1 VNRVNNRKELVGTVI
16 SDKMQKTIVVQVD
29 RTFRHPL
36 YGKVL
41 RRRSKFYSHDE
52 QNQAKVGDVVK
63 LAETRRLSGQK
74 RWRLVEIVRKAKI

>member
-1 VNRVNNRKELVGTVI
+1 
-16 SDKMQKTIVVQVD
+16 MQKTIVVQVD

-74 RWRLVEIVRKAKI
+74 RWRLVEIIRKAKI

>member
-1 VNRVNNRKELVGTVI
+1 MNRVNNRKELVGTVI

-74 RWRLVEIVRKAKI
+74 RWRLVEIIRKAKI

>member
-16 SDKMQKTIVVQVD
+16 SDKMQKTIVVRVD